1 MAHPDVERKIRPFPD
16 RRRNLAGK
24 QGLSNMLQNSGIYIF
39 YILAVLAIG
48 LLCVVTIWLGTR
60 SKNGKAKRQYAAR
73 RNQRAEA
80 ASGAFKT
87 TRNFRSRRKSSATG
101 SDSRL
106 RGRDEQNIPA
116 IWGW

>member
-1 MAHPDVERKIRPFPD
+1 
-16 RRRNLAGK
+16 
-24 QGLSNMLQNSGIYIF
+24 MLQNSGIYIF

-60 SKNGKAKRQYAAR
+60 SKNSKVKRQYAAR
-73 RNQRAEA
+73 RSQRAVA

-87 TRNFRSRRKSSATG
+87 TRKSRSRRKSASTG

-106 RGRDEQNIPA
+106 RGRDEQSIPA